1 MPLKPSQ
8 ILSQLN
14 ARRSE
19 FSRFEEET
27 FRLIEIYQKALAE
40 AIALPTDELQTRLA
54 AKPGCGAI
62 PLELLDE
69 FKSWILACGLKWETR
84 EQSNA
89 WVREQLSGVS
99 TFAVDGSQIY
109 PGKDLSIPV
118 ALVQIGW
125 FENLHTEAG
134 QYFKD
139 IESYIMTPQDLKVDR
154 LGGAVA
160 DRKVNMRRFEME
172 TQRIIDY
179 FEEHEGMEDAL
190 AFFDGS
196 LVASFAEAFDQE
208 TQATYVRCVLNLLD
222 ASEHFKVPVVAYI
235 DTSTARDLTGMLQSL
250 FALPDNKSIHD
261 AKLLDKFYA
270 NKKCIQSMEWG
281 DRTPIFRCARSGILD
296 VYGKHADRIAF
307 TYLKTNRDG
316 LPARLELPMWVY
328 DAGRA
333 EQIINWVRGEVAI
346 GGGYPYVI
354 ETADQV
360 AVVQS
365 GDRQMFFRILQDW
378 AEKENLKLR
387 LSRKMVSKARRR

>member
-14 ARRSE
+14 ERRSE
-19 FSRFEEET
+19 FSRFDEET
-27 FRLIEIYQKALAE
+27 YRIVELYQKALAE
-40 AIALPTDELQTRLA
+40 AMHLSSDELQSRLA
-54 AKPGCGAI
+54 SHKDCGAV
-62 PLELLDE
+62 PLECLDGLE
-69 FKSWILACGLKWETR
+69 SWILPFGLKWETR

-89 WVREQLSGVS
+89 WVREQLTGVS

-125 FENLHTEAG
+125 FENLHTESG

-139 IESYIMTPQDLKVDR
+139 IQSYVMTPQDLKVDR
-154 LGGAVA
+154 LGGELA

-172 TQRIIDY
+172 TQRIVDY

-208 TQATYVRCVLNLLD
+208 TQATYVRCVLNVLE

-235 DTSTARDLTGMLQSL
+235 DTSTARDLTGMLRSL
-250 FALPDNKSIHD
+250 FSLPDNKSIHD
-261 AKLLDKFYA
+261 AKLLDKLYA
-270 NKKCIQSMEWG
+270 NKKVSQAMEWG

-296 VYGKHADRIAF
+296 TYGKQGDRIAF
-307 TYLKTNRDG
+307 TYLKTNREG
-316 LPARLELPMWVY
+316 LPARLEIPMWVY
-328 DAGRA
+328 EAGRA

-360 AVVQS
+360 AVVQA
-365 GDRQMFFRILQDW
+365 GDRQTFLRVFQEW
-378 AEKENLKLR
+378 AEKEDLKLR